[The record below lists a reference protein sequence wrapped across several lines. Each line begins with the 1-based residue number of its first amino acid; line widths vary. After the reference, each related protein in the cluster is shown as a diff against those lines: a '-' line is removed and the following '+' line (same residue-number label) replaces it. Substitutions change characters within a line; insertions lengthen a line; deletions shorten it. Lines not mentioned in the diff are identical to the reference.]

1 MVEADSDMAD
11 KNITIINQVNQ
22 LEFLAHAVE
31 VISNEWDI
39 PFNIALNL
47 NLVLEELVT
56 NIIFYGYDNTDEHE
70 IKIDLSYKNKMIK
83 VQIEDDG
90 RQFDPLQAPEP
101 NTEEIVEDRKIGGLG
116 IHFVRTLMDDI
127 NYQRLDNKNRLTL
140 TKQII

>member
-1 MVEADSDMAD
+1 MAD
-11 KNITIINQVNQ
+11 KNICIVNQINQ
-22 LEFLAHAVE
+22 LEYLAHAVE
-31 VISNEWDI
+31 EISGEWNI
-39 PFNIALNL
+39 PLNIALNL

-56 NIIFYGYDNTDEHE
+56 NIIFYGYDDKDEHE
-70 IKIDLSYKNKMIK
+70 IKINFSYKNKIIK

-101 NTEEIVEDRKIGGLG
+101 NIDKTIEERNIGGLG
-116 IHFVRTLMDDI
+116 IHFVRKLMDDI